1 MMDGH
6 TSSTSGAGMTRG
18 RYSHR
23 IIAGAALTLLLGAG
37 TGLTACSNDSS
48 DDQETTT
55 ASSSTTGSSSAAPS
69 SSEAP
74 DSPAPEG
81 GDAPEGDAPTPQGDG
96 DADQASTP
104 VDPATAILGPDDAPA
119 GFSVSGPG
127 QAQQPD
133 MAETQQVLDAL
144 TVTPPECKAVLQ
156 ERMAAGDAAAAGVST
171 VTYSD
176 GGQQAI
182 VVGVGASGTNQV
194 DDQCSNLTAEGDMG
208 GVPVSITSR
217 TEDIPV
223 SLNGVENVRGIRST
237 VTTDISGQKNAVNQ
251 IVISGTVNG
260 NDFSV
265 TGVGEVSQDV
275 LTGLAQTQ
283 ADRLRG

>member
-6 TSSTSGAGMTRG
+6 MSSTSGAGMTRG

-182 VVGVGASGTNQV
+182 VVGVGASGT
-194 DDQCSNLTAEGDMG
+194 AEGDMG